1 MHRHFEVQLDELKDR
16 MLCMASLAEKAV
28 HLSLEGLNNR
38 DESKATQVI
47 ADIEPQI
54 NDLHLELDDRALQLL
69 ALQQPMAIDLRLITA
84 TMKINS
90 DLERMGDQAV
100 NIAERALSIMALPQ
114 VKPLIDIP
122 RMAEIVEKMVKD
134 ALDAFVRR
142 DNELARVVVLRDDE
156 VDQYRDRV
164 FRELIAHMIR
174 DPRCIQ
180 QALDLILVSRNLE
193 RIADHA
199 TNIAEDV
206 VYMVL
211 GRDIRHHAEEK
222 ALARNEKTNSHN

>member
-1 MHRHFEVQLDELKDR
+1 MHRHFEDQLEELKER
-16 MLCMASLAEKAV
+16 MLFMSSLVEKAI
-28 HLSLEGLNNR
+28 HTSLEGLNNR
-38 DESKATQVI
+38 NENLATQVLV
-47 ADIEPQI
+47 DMEPQI
-54 NDLHLELDDRALQLL
+54 NELHLELDDRALQLL
-69 ALQQPMAIDLRLITA
+69 ALQQPMAVDLRFITA

-100 NIAERALSIMALPQ
+100 NIAQRALSIVAQPAL
-114 VKPLIDIP
+114 KPLIDIP
-122 RMAEIVEKMVKD
+122 RMADIAKGMVRD

-142 DNELARVVVLRDDE
+142 DTDLARQVVLRDDE
-156 VDQYRDRV
+156 VDSYRDLI

-174 DPRCIQ
+174 DPRHIL

-206 VYMVL
+206 IYMVL

-222 ALARNEKTNSHN
+222 ALASNE

>member
-1 MHRHFEVQLDELKDR
+1 MHRHFEDQLEELKER
-16 MLCMASLAEKAV
+16 MLFMSSLVEKAI
-28 HLSLEGLNNR
+28 HTSLEGLNNR
-38 DESKATQVI
+38 NENLATQVLV
-47 ADIEPQI
+47 DMEPQI
-54 NDLHLELDDRALQLL
+54 NELHLELDDRALQLL
-69 ALQQPMAIDLRLITA
+69 ALQQPMAVDLRFITA

-100 NIAERALSIMALPQ
+100 NIAQRALSIVAQPAL
-114 VKPLIDIP
+114 KPLIDIP
-122 RMAEIVEKMVKD
+122 RMADIAKGMVRD

-142 DNELARVVVLRDDE
+142 DTDLARQVVLRDDE
-156 VDQYRDRV
+156 VDSYRDLI

-174 DPRCIQ
+174 DPRQIL

-206 VYMVL
+206 IYMVL

-222 ALARNEKTNSHN
+222 ALASNE

>member
-1 MHRHFEVQLDELKDR
+1 VHRHFEDQLDELKER
-16 MLCMASLAEKAV
+16 MLYMSSLVEKAI
-28 HLSLEGLNNR
+28 HMSLEGLNRRN
-38 DESKATQVI
+38 ESQATQVI
-47 ADIEPQI
+47 VDIEPQI
-54 NDLHLELDDRALQLL
+54 NELHLELDDRALQLL
-69 ALQQPMAIDLRLITA
+69 ALQQPMAVDLRFITG

-100 NIAERALSIMALPQ
+100 NIAQRALSIVAQPAL
-114 VKPLIDIP
+114 KPLIDIP
-122 RMAEIVEKMVKD
+122 HMADIAEKMVKD

-142 DNELARVVVLRDDE
+142 DTELAREVVLRDDS
-156 VDQYRDRV
+156 VDSYRDLI
-164 FRELIAHMIR
+164 FRELIAEMIK
-174 DPRCIQ
+174 DPRHIL

-206 VYMVL
+206 IYMVL

-222 ALARNEKTNSHN
+222 VATRNE

>member
-1 MHRHFEVQLDELKDR
+1 MHRHFEDQLEEMKER
-16 MLCMASLAEKAV
+16 MLFMSSLVEKAI
-28 HLSLEGLNNR
+28 HTSLEGLNHRN
-38 DESKATQVI
+38 ENLATQVLV
-47 ADIEPQI
+47 DMEPQI
-54 NDLHLELDDRALQLL
+54 NELHLELDDRALQLL
-69 ALQQPMAIDLRLITA
+69 ALQQPMAVDLRFITA

-100 NIAERALSIMALPQ
+100 NIAQRALSIVAQPAL
-114 VKPLIDIP
+114 KPLIDIP
-122 RMAEIVEKMVKD
+122 RMADIAKGMVRD

-142 DNELARVVVLRDDE
+142 DTDLARQVVLRDDE
-156 VDQYRDRV
+156 VDSYRDLI

-174 DPRCIQ
+174 DPRHIL

-206 VYMVL
+206 IYMVL

-222 ALARNEKTNSHN
+222 ALASNE

>member
-1 MHRHFEVQLDELKDR
+1 MHRHFEDQLEELKER
-16 MLCMASLAEKAV
+16 MLFMSSLVEKAI
-28 HLSLEGLNNR
+28 HTSLEGLNNR
-38 DESKATQVI
+38 NENLATQVLV
-47 ADIEPQI
+47 DMEPQI
-54 NDLHLELDDRALQLL
+54 NELHLELDDRALQLL
-69 ALQQPMAIDLRLITA
+69 ALQQPMAVDLRFITA

-100 NIAERALSIMALPQ
+100 NIAQRALSLVAQPAL
-114 VKPLIDIP
+114 KPLIDIP
-122 RMAEIVEKMVKD
+122 RMADIAKGMVRD

-142 DNELARVVVLRDDE
+142 DTDLARQVVLRDDE
-156 VDQYRDRV
+156 VDSYRDLI

-174 DPRCIQ
+174 DPRHIL

-206 VYMVL
+206 IYMVL

-222 ALARNEKTNSHN
+222 ALASNE

>member
-1 MHRHFEVQLDELKDR
+1 MHRHFEDQLEELKER
-16 MLCMASLAEKAV
+16 MLFMSSLVEKAI
-28 HLSLEGLNNR
+28 HTSLEALNNR
-38 DESKATQVI
+38 NETLATQVLV
-47 ADIEPQI
+47 DMEPQI
-54 NDLHLELDDRALQLL
+54 NELHLELDDRALQLL
-69 ALQQPMAIDLRLITA
+69 ALQQPMAMDLRFITA

-100 NIAERALSIMALPQ
+100 NIAQRALSIVAQPAL
-114 VKPLIDIP
+114 KPLIDIP
-122 RMAEIVEKMVKD
+122 RMADIAKGMVRD

-142 DNELARVVVLRDDE
+142 DTELARQVVLRDDE
-156 VDQYRDRV
+156 VDSYRDLI

-174 DPRCIQ
+174 DPRHIL

-206 VYMVL
+206 IYMVL

-222 ALARNEKTNSHN
+222 ALASNE